1 MLYKTFVNAH
11 FYNSFNTLAPKS
23 TDRRSPLLVTIA
35 EQLVGKKNRF
45 VLFILIEKKWKMGL

>member
-1 MLYKTFVNAH
+1 MATFINAL

-45 VLFILIEKKWKMGL
+45 VLFILIEKKWKIGL

>member
-1 MLYKTFVNAH
+1 MLNKTFINAH

-23 TDRRSPLLVTIA
+23 TDRRAPLVTIA
-35 EQLVGKKNRF
+35 EQLGGKKNRF